1 MKKRVVF
8 VAGVIMT
15 VFCACASQKDQIDSS
30 NSNNSVK
37 VTEMVKFDSDH
48 TEKKTYTFTSSEE
61 VETIS
66 NEDLV
71 YIVSND
77 YAVYDFCE
85 ERSYHKV
92 DLFDRVEASTKG
104 SAEVSQECIRPI
116 VANIE
121 ELVGFNDLDSTIPS
135 ECMTTYANA
144 YIADYLERQNTK
156 EPGEETG
163 SVVKDEEIV
172 FCGETDDY
180 AGYSI
185 RYIESRSR
193 YDNRILVTN
202 DIPRAYHPI
211 FLKNMLWIA
220 GENSRCLL
228 LLGEL
233 TQEYVEEQL
242 DIYLLPDVGSMLY
255 REVTE
260 DEECYLY
267 TYYYA
272 YMVYGDFG
280 IDDEVQLYK
289 QVIAIDKKS
298 HEVYYR
304 NEEKIKEVILVGT
317 AQEWPM

>member
-1 MKKRVVF
+1 MKKRVAF
-8 VAGVIMT
+8 VAGVIIT

-30 NSNNSVK
+30 NSNSSVK
-37 VTEMVKFDSDH
+37 VTEKVKYDSEH
-48 TEKKTYTFTSSEE
+48 TEKKKYKFTSSEE
-61 VETIS
+61 VETI
-66 NEDLV
+66 NDEDLV
-71 YIVSND
+71 YIASND

-85 ERSYHKV
+85 KGSYHWV
-92 DLFDRVEASTKG
+92 DLFDMEEASTKG
-104 SAEVSQECIRPI
+104 FSEVSQECIRPI

-135 ECMTTYANA
+135 ECMTAYAKA

-163 SVVKDEEIV
+163 SVVKDEEII
-172 FCGETDDY
+172 FCGETDNY
-180 AGYSI
+180 VGCSI
-185 RYIESRSR
+185 RYTESRSR

-202 DIPRAYHPI
+202 DIPRANHPI

-220 GENSRCLL
+220 GENGRCLL

-242 DIYLLPDVGSMLY
+242 DIYLLPKVGSMLY

-280 IDDEVQLYK
+280 IDNEVQLCK
-289 QVIAIDKKS
+289 QVITIDKES

-304 NEEKIKEVILVGT
+304 NEEKIKEVILVGS
-317 AQEWPM
+317 AQDWPM